1 MAKQIV
7 WIDDDYYALGVLV
20 EPLKEMGFQI
30 RGIRTLGDAIDELE
44 TIRRADLILLDV
56 ILPPGDI
63 EPKRKTRYLGLELL
77 KRFEVEKIEI
87 PVLILSVVQKP
98 EILREAEQFA
108 NVKGIIDKNPT
119 PDHVDDLDRKV
130 MELFPKPRQVSQ

>member
-63 EPKRKTRYLGLELL
+63 EPERKTRYLGLELL